1 MEDKNT
7 ESEPSKTFQL
17 LYVGF
22 NRSINHVYPS
32 VRTNV
37 VESCSGQGYKV
48 KVSAVIST
56 ADKIVE
62 SNRGAREFAR
72 VQRDLPA
79 ALISDAEE
87 LILLDEESVNE
98 EIQETFE
105 KVKRFGDPWPETN
118 FKSLFNLVHLLYL
131 QKESARLI
139 DVDSKIT
146 MYLRPDLLASDK
158 LDLVRLEKYGV
169 NQLITPSWHH
179 WGYLNDRVA
188 IAKPWVMRR
197 YLSRWDLIFDYL
209 SKVREPLHAEK
220 FLSYAMKTTPTAQVI
235 TEKFSRVRANGI
247 ILEENY
253 TPEGQ
258 TFWVV

>member
-1 MEDKNT
+1 MPNNNT
-7 ESEPSKTFQL
+7 ESDSGKTFQL

-22 NRSINHVYPS
+22 NRSINYAYPS
-32 VRTNV
+32 IRGNIL
-37 VESCSGQGYKV
+37 ESSSHQGYTV
-48 KVSAVIST
+48 KLSALIST

-62 SNRGAREFAR
+62 SNRGAREFGR
-72 VQRDLPA
+72 VQRELPA
-79 ALISDAEE
+79 ALIADAHD
-87 LILLDEESVNE
+87 LVLLDEEAVNE

-139 DVDSKIT
+139 DLDSKIT
-146 MYLRPDLLASDK
+146 MYLRPDLLALDK
-158 LDLVRLEKYGV
+158 FELGKLEKYGF
-169 NQLITPSWHH
+169 NQLMTPSWHH

-188 IAKPWVMRR
+188 LAKPWVMRR

-235 TEKFSRVRANGI
+235 TERFSRVRANGVI
-247 ILEENY
+247 VEENF

-258 TFWVV
+258 TFWGV